1 MKQYTLTYHASY
13 GDRTDVFVEDSVYNA
28 VKEADRRTKP
38 LAIECRCTL
47 SVVNDNGVVEVLS
60 ERKQQGVWTRWA

>member
-1 MKQYTLTYHASY
+1 VRQYTLTYHTIY

-28 VKEADRRTKP
+28 VKEADRLAKP

-47 SVVNDNGVVEVLS
+47 SVVNDGVVEVVS
-60 ERKQQGVWTRWA
+60 ERKRYGVWTRWA